1 MNADDGEGELLGVLL
16 PKDTILCCAMEQPH
30 FFDEEAIVVWKL
42 DRDQG
47 YRAGGLVEW
56 EMRPLGEVA
65 AKIKFNVEALTFAT
79 LVESDDIE
87 IDGRMLP
94 TEEGRLRVESEQ
106 PMAVQFFG
114 DKQPQSAS
122 SGIDVPYGTVVRV
135 GPLQLALLYAEHA
148 EALREGSSTLPE
160 VDRAF
165 ADIRPQPK
173 EGDMAP
179 GRPVTARDVFERM
192 PRWVLLLLG
201 LGFLIWAGLLAKDV
215 WIVFIRLPSV
225 GVEQQVY
232 SGPHVSSSGL
242 ILSRSVEVDGRAYK
256 CGPAV
261 PDPRWRQYIAVYDP
275 EDPSRCRPRE
285 LVGRFSDWEWYFH
298 GVFLGA
304 LLVVL
309 ALFIGRAVR
318 LAKIEVG

>member
-1 MNADDGEGELLGVLL
+1 MG
-16 PKDTILCCAMEQPH
+16 QPL
-30 FFDEEAIVVWKL
+30 FFDKEAIVAWKL

-47 YRAGGLVEW
+47 YRAGGLAEW
-56 EMRPLGEVA
+56 EMRPLREVA
-65 AKIKFNVEALTFAT
+65 AEIKFNVEALTFAT
-79 LVESDDIE
+79 LVESDDVEIE
-87 IDGRMLP
+87 GRLLP
-94 TEEGRLRVESEQ
+94 TEEGKLRVESEQ

-114 DKQPQSAS
+114 DKEPQSAS

-179 GRPVTARDVFERM
+179 GRPVTARDTLKRM

-201 LGFLIWAGLLAKDV
+201 LGFLIWVGLLAKDV

-225 GVEQQVY
+225 GVEQPVN
-232 SGPHVSSSGL
+232 SGPHVSGRGL
-242 ILSRSVEVDGRAYK
+242 ILPHGFEVDGRAYT
-256 CGPAV
+256 CDSALS
-261 PDPRWRQYIAVYDP
+261 DPRWRQYIAVYDP
-275 EDPSRCRPRE
+275 ADPSRCRPRE
-285 LVGRFSDWEWYFH
+285 LVGRFSKWEWYFH
-298 GVFLGA
+298 GGFLGA